1 MTGKFK
7 ANLIILMT
15 LALFFGFLHLFITD
29 GKAYNFE
36 RLHIFLFNLCSGG
49 TIVLYFT
56 EKKEHLTKKAFLFS
70 MLAIC
75 YAVCAFY
82 KFYFVSM
89 FIALLLAGIVESVRI
104 RRFSVFPYDFFG
116 QAPVSEKFH
125 QASLLCLSMGL
136 VISSLVIANNEYLKI
151 VSFPKL
157 KLDTFFLGFSFPLS
171 LITMSVMFSLMK
183 DDVRNIIRILKD
195 AGFWTVNLGVIIFFL
210 FIMFERLDF
219 QLVVT
224 SILFC
229 SVVMIFI
236 LFAKLGIKTQ
246 QKNFLTSGMVFLLF
260 TAVTG
265 ILYIIF
271 EFHPSYNPE
280 KYKMLLRV
288 HAFAS
293 LYGWNLSGL
302 AVICRYDDFPIMLDS
317 KWIIIIHWITVIIL
331 APLGYYFRP
340 FAVAAVVL
348 YLLMLYLILF
358 SKGSSGASMLNHG
371 H

>member
-7 ANLIILMT
+7 VNLIILMT
-15 LALFFGFLHLFITD
+15 LALLFGFLHLFVPHE
-29 GKAYNFE
+29 KSYNFE

-49 TIVLYFT
+49 TILLYYT
-56 EKKEHLTKKAFLFS
+56 EKRERLTKKAFLFS
-70 MLAIC
+70 LLAIC
-75 YAVCAFY
+75 YAVCAFF

-89 FIALLLAGIVESVRI
+89 FIAIFLAGIVESVRI
-104 RRFSVFPYDFFG
+104 RRFSVFPHDFFRP
-116 QAPVSEKFH
+116 APVSEKFH

-136 VISSLVIANNEYLKI
+136 AISALVIANNEYFNV
-151 VSFPKL
+151 VSYPKL

-210 FIMFERLDF
+210 FIMFERLDL
-219 QLVVT
+219 QLIIT

-229 SVVMIFI
+229 SVVMIFV
-236 LFAKLGIKTQ
+236 LFEKLGIKTQ
-246 QKNFLTSGMVFLLF
+246 QKNFLASGMVFLLF

-265 ILYIIF
+265 ILYIIL
-271 EFHPSYNPE
+271 EFHPDYNAD
-280 KYKMLLRV
+280 KLKLLLRL

-302 AVICRYDDFPIMLDS
+302 AVLCRYDDFPIMLDS
-317 KWIIIIHWITVIIL
+317 KWIIIIHWITVVIL

-340 FAVAAVVL
+340 FAVFALVL
-348 YLLMLYLILF
+348 YLLLLYMILF
-358 SKGSSGASMLNHG
+358 SKGSSGSSMLNHG
-371 H
+371 